1 MISHLSIF
9 ILTSSG
15 KFWSHARDD
24 SLLGVLSTIKSR
36 CRTIFIDSE
45 IETEFNF
52 AEQDFINFMESN
64 KREDEDFTTIP
75 KDLIKILESLKAI
88 GNNSTDKVFKMQQF
102 IKIIDDYKKE
112 KDDSNQLNIPRFV
125 VTSFEYLT
133 RNLLIA
139 KEFGKKEFRYCE
151 LLQESMDNLDNGMRP
166 NIVLNNLA
174 IVSSKL

>member
-1 MISHLSIF
+1 
-9 ILTSSG
+9 
-15 KFWSHARDD
+15 
-24 SLLGVLSTIKSR
+24 
-36 CRTIFIDSE
+36 
-45 IETEFNF
+45 
-52 AEQDFINFMESN
+52 
-64 KREDEDFTTIP
+64 
-75 KDLIKILESLKAI
+75 
-88 GNNSTDKVFKMQQF
+88 MQQF

-112 KDDSNQLNIPRFV
+112 IDDFNQFNIPRFV

-151 LLQESMDNLDNGMRP
+151 LLQESMDDLDKGMRP